1 VYANNGER
9 TVSDAYIS
17 SHSSFITFASGLTFH
32 PPPPSLCTI
41 LTILKLIIAWYK
53 EAIFSIV
60 TDCIRWVR
68 EHVGN
73 VRKAAFVAAG
83 GTLLYVSNMD
93 HELETHLRLV

>member
-1 VYANNGER
+1 
-9 TVSDAYIS
+9 
-17 SHSSFITFASGLTFH
+17 
-32 PPPPSLCTI
+32 LCTI
-41 LTILKLIIAWYK
+41 LTILKLVIAWYK

-68 EHVGN
+68 EHFGN

-83 GTLLYVSNMD
+83 GTLLYVPNMD